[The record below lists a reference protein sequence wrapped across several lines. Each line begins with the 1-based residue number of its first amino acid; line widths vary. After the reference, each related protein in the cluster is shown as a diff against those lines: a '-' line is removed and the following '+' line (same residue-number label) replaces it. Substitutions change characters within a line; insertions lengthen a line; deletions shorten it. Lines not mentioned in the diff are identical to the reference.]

1 MFCIS
6 CVSIFKYDHLIFQAS
21 IDSGSQSNLGWTA
34 EPWNAMSWFY
44 SPEYYMLCLTWLLYT
59 LIPCSTFIVC
69 IICVSCLCQSELAY
83 TQTRVHS
90 WLNTYIH
97 HSFIDLC
104 RVSFA
109 TQLLLQVWMIFAT
122 YSLGFTFAS
131 THHTLHNDT
140 YMLSSIDNGWHTF
153 VNTFANLSKS
163 ECSLSQS
170 PTSTHLHW
178 EWNWFTTFWSLC
190 REPHWNGQRE
200 PKQVGS
206 VLTHSMLKYAQAPL
220 GI

>member
-104 RVSFA
+104 RVSFCNSTSA
-109 TQLLLQVWMIFAT
+109 PSLNDLRDVLAWIYVCINTPYSTQW
-122 YSLGFTFAS
+122 
-131 THHTLHNDT
+131 
-140 YMLSSIDNGWHTF
+140 
-153 VNTFANLSKS
+153 
-163 ECSLSQS
+163 
-170 PTSTHLHW
+170 HLHVVVYW
-178 EWNWFTTFWSLC
+178 QW
-190 REPHWNGQRE
+190 
-200 PKQVGS
+200 
-206 VLTHSMLKYAQAPL
+206 LTYVC
-220 GI
+220 